1 MHPTRAIAKPSVRV
15 QRGGVRTDILNDEA
29 DARVCGKIVIRRDHS
44 HNITGAT
51 MTLKRLSMLEIDGPR
66 DKDHPL
72 FLATSRGLHY
82 DHNHHDMSSCTYKVG
97 PRGDSHKKIKVIVW
111 TSNSQA
117 TIQNSGK
124 RRQGKG
130 MATLQ
135 SYKHGDGWSYDVALD
150 LCLYAKW
157 LSSASYLAELV
168 QVFNVALS
176 DFSSKV
182 VYKWLA
188 RCLPRLPNLHTF
200 EILLFPTYTRN
211 PYVIDSVC
219 ADHFQEAFSEMK
231 SLTRVHT
238 LTLPKHLLR
247 LIDMKRAFPALRHIA
262 IHRMGILSLYDICP
276 GAESILGVFGCLNLA
291 FRDGAQVFY
300 RVGGRVAVWPWT
312 CGRVQGRVGR
322 VEGTL
327 S

>member
-1 MHPTRAIAKPSVRV
+1 M
-15 QRGGVRTDILNDEA
+15 
-29 DARVCGKIVIRRDHS
+29 
-44 HNITGAT
+44 
-51 MTLKRLSMLEIDGPR
+51 
-66 DKDHPL
+66 
-72 FLATSRGLHY
+72 
-82 DHNHHDMSSCTYKVG
+82 
-97 PRGDSHKKIKVIVW
+97 
-111 TSNSQA
+111 
-117 TIQNSGK
+117 
-124 RRQGKG
+124 
-130 MATLQ
+130 
-135 SYKHGDGWSYDVALD
+135 
-150 LCLYAKW
+150 
-157 LSSASYLAELV
+157 
-168 QVFNVALS
+168 ALS

-276 GAESILGVFGCLNLA
+276 GAESIPRGVRMLNLA

-300 RVGGRVAVWPWT
+300 RVGGRVAVWPGTCGPCTGPCWPCGRDIEWL
-312 CGRVQGRVGR
+312 CGRVGAW
-322 VEGTL
+322 
-327 S
+327 